1 MLALALVLMVIFT
14 IVTLWIIGCVCIC
27 VRVAEAEG
35 RTGAEGEETL
45 GIPVSE
51 ILIATG
57 VIRHGCPASAG
68 QRKLTGR
75 ATAKGEQR

>member
-1 MLALALVLMVIFT
+1 MLALALVLVVIFT
-14 IVTLWIIGCVCIC
+14 IVTLLIVGCVSVC

-35 RTGAEGEETL
+35 RTSAEGEKVL
-45 GIPVSE
+45 GMPVSE
-51 ILIATG
+51 ILVVTG
-57 VIRHGCPASAG
+57 VIRHRCPASAG